1 MVGCR
6 SEMFAGMPEVD
17 DLGFGR
23 QGLQEG
29 PIVGGAVGDSDDPG
43 VVEGNRAA
51 GGLAPVGLGTAAIGV
66 TDAVQRLGAE
76 GVSQRSCMVRARRC
90 RVLTHGVMPP
100 IFAKNA
106 ASSRGVR

>member
-29 PIVGGAVGDSDDPG
+29 PIVGGAVGDSDDPASG
-43 VVEGNRAA
+43 
-51 GGLAPVGLGTAAIGV
+51 
-66 TDAVQRLGAE
+66 
-76 GVSQRSCMVRARRC
+76 RSCLICATS
-90 RVLTHGVMPP
+90 L
-100 IFAKNA
+100 
-106 ASSRGVR
+106 ASCAFSVTLPLAGMRPR